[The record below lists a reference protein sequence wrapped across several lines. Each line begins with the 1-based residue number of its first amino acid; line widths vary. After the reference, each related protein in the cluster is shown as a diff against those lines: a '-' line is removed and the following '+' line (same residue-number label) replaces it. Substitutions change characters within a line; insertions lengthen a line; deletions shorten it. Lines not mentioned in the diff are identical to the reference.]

1 MAIVVGWIR
10 SQWLPWI
17 CLVIALITA
26 IAIGGVSIVASA
38 GGKIQHPEF
47 RISEPP

>member
-1 MAIVVGWIR
+1 
-10 SQWLPWI
+10 
-17 CLVIALITA
+17 VIALITL